1 MEQYQE
7 RYRALF
13 SWIIFMVIYDRIV
26 KLSLERG
33 FYFPSSEIYS
43 DSSAGF
49 WEYGPNGNN
58 IKNKFIELWR
68 RELVRRDDMV
78 EIDGSQIM
86 PKNVFV
92 ASGHIDNFSDPVIVC
107 MKCKSTFRADKFIL
121 DKAGINVPERVPNHE
136 VDKILYQHNLKCPK
150 CGSSFQATEKFNMM
164 FKIEIGPNKDEAYL
178 RPETC
183 QTIFV
188 DFPRIFKIMRG
199 KLPFPIAQVGKSFR
213 NEIAPR
219 QSLLRLREFYQA
231 EIEVFCNPNQLDAI
245 SKFDEIKNTT
255 LTIDDG
261 VRVSKLT
268 AKEALDGK
276 IIPNKLVAYYLSI
289 LYEFYEKT
297 GIDMNQTRFRKLS
310 DQERAFYATVA
321 FDFELKTSV
330 GWLEL
335 VACNYRSNYDLSQHS
350 QISKEKMEIMDPVTN
365 EKVLPHI
372 FELSLGIDRSIYSI
386 LEHSFYEDHENSR
399 VILKLKP
406 YLAPILAAI
415 LPLVKKP
422 ELVEISKN
430 IYSKLKKDFDI
441 YYDDSGSIG
450 RRYRRLEEIGV
461 PFAVTID
468 YDTLKD
474 NTVTIRYRDTMEQK
488 RIQINDIKSF
498 FLQNK
503 NP

>member
-1 MEQYQE
+1 M
-7 RYRALF
+7 
-13 SWIIFMVIYDRIV
+13 
-26 KLSLERG
+26 
-33 FYFPSSEIYS
+33 
-43 DSSAGF
+43 
-49 WEYGPNGNN
+49 
-58 IKNKFIELWR
+58 
-68 RELVRRDDMV
+68 
-78 EIDGSQIM
+78 
-86 PKNVFV
+86 
-92 ASGHIDNFSDPVIVC
+92 
-107 MKCKSTFRADKFIL
+107 
-121 DKAGINVPERVPNHE
+121 PERVPNHE
-136 VDKILYQHNLKCPK
+136 IDRILNQQNLKCPK
-150 CGSSFQATEKFNMM
+150 CGSSFQASERFNMM
-164 FKIEIGPNKDEAYL
+164 FKIGIGPNKDEAYL

-268 AKEALDGK
+268 AKEALDST

-372 FELSLGIDRSIYSI
+372 FELSLGIDRTIYSI
-386 LEHSFYEDHENSR
+386 LEHSFYEDHEHSR

-430 IYSKLKKDFDI
+430 IYSNLKKDFDI

-468 YDTLKD
+468 YDTLND
-474 NTVTIRYRDTMEQK
+474 NTVTIRYRDTMEQR